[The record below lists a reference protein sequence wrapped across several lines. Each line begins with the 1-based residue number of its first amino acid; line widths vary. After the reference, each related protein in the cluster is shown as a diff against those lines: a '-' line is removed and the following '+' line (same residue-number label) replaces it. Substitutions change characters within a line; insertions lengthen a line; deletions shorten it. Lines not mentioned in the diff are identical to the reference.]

1 MATTTS
7 NLFSRAKDLRAR
19 GEEFLWRER
28 SGNEPLPL
36 RFLLRTLQIAY
47 AVARDLG
54 SGQISLRAMGL
65 VYYTVIASVPMLALT
80 FSVLKGLGVHNTL
93 EPTLLRVLE
102 PFLGEYAND
111 ITSNVVGFVDN
122 IRVDV
127 LSFVSLGILLY
138 TVLAMMQKMEAAF
151 NYIWSVNQPR
161 SLGNRISEY
170 LFAVIVS
177 PLLILISVGIA
188 SYVNTNFF
196 VEHVEGLRFGSR
208 ILQFLGWV
216 MPALFMS
223 IAFAFAYSFIPNI
236 RVKFTSAWVGGI
248 VTTFAWMLM
257 GWIFRNFITVESA
270 NAVIYAAFFVVIL
283 LMLFIYL
290 GWFVMLVG
298 SAVAFYHQY
307 PSRTRIGRTR
317 PQLSIA
323 EQEEVTLTVAALI
336 IRRFQQGDPPWAQTE
351 LIDHCNLNAQIVQ
364 TALDTLIDIGFIY
377 QTSDEPRRFLPG
389 ASVHDMT
396 ILELRHRIREHSFD
410 HMPNRAVSRD
420 QLAVREFLNNSEQVL
435 IEKLGDQR
443 FRSLYQEADDASG
456 EKQKK

>member
-7 NLFSRAKDLRAR
+7 SLFSRVQELRER

-36 RFLLRTLQIAY
+36 RFLLRTLQIIY

-54 SGQISLRAMGL
+54 SGQVSLRAMGL

-102 PFLGEYAND
+102 PFLGEYASD
-111 ITSNVVGFVDN
+111 ITGNVVDFVDN

-127 LSFVSLGILLY
+127 LSFVSLGVLLY

-161 SLGNRISEY
+161 SLGSRISEY

-196 VEHVEGLRFGSR
+196 VEHLEDLRFGAR
-208 ILQFLGWV
+208 ILQFMGWL
-216 MPALFMS
+216 MPIVFMS
-223 IAFAFAYSFIPNI
+223 VAFAFVYSFIPNI
-236 RVKFTSAWVGGI
+236 RVNFTSAWVGGI

-270 NAVIYAAFFVVIL
+270 NAAIYAAFFVVIL

-290 GWFVMLVG
+290 GWFVMLIG

-307 PSRTRIGRTR
+307 PSRTRIGRKLPR
-317 PQLSIA
+317 LSIA

-336 IRRFQQGDPPWAQTE
+336 IRRFQLGEPPWSMPE
-351 LIDHCNLNAQIVQ
+351 LIQHCNLNAQVLQ
-364 TALDTLIDIGFIY
+364 AALDTLKDIQFVY
-377 QTSDEPRRFLPG
+377 ETSDEPKRYLPG
-389 ASVHDMT
+389 GSVHDMG
-396 ILELRHRIREHSFD
+396 ILELRNKIRAHSID
-410 HMPNRAVSRD
+410 HMPAREISRD
-420 QLAVREFLNNSEQVL
+420 QLAVREFLKNADSIL
-435 IEKLGDQR
+435 DEKLGDER
-443 FRSLYQEADDASG
+443 FAALYQQADDN
-456 EKQKK
+456 KKGTHQT